1 MWTIKLC
8 ITTSFTISILFSP
21 TPALNV
27 VFRFVYFYFAF
38 SFSRVFLV
46 SSWSKAL
53 DIFPHP
59 HTHTYGQFGALS
71 QAPTQPPPQTI
82 CLICFVFSNELD
94 VKFNTH
100 THMQK
105 KHCAELFLFEFFDS
119 QSRKLLKRVKVS
131 QKKKKTIFF
140 MIIEKE
146 EDEAVV
152 VWRSKK
158 HPQIKHTNTYPSTHI
173 FVYCRNQCKEKKWS
187 F

>member
-46 SSWSKAL
+46 SSWSKML
-53 DIFPHP
+53 DNFPHP
-59 HTHTYGQFGALS
+59 PTHTHTYGQFGALS

-100 THMQK
+100 THTLI
-105 KHCAELFLFEFFDS
+105 CAKETLRWTFPFW
-119 QSRKLLKRVKVS
+119 
-131 QKKKKTIFF
+131 IFRLA
-140 MIIEKE
+140 IEK
-146 EDEAVV
+146 AAKK
-152 VWRSKK
+152 SKSVTK
-158 HPQIKHTNTYPSTHI
+158 EIKLFFS
-173 FVYCRNQCKEKKWS
+173 W
-187 F
+187 